1 MKSPAKKSAGSSK
14 SSVKT
19 SSAKTPKA
27 PGRKSSPAK
36 KTSGAISLEA
46 MASAPSEGKKVSKKA
61 AKKPAFTASKAASA
75 KPPEATLAGAK
86 PEVKAA
92 KPVLALEVEKTEAP
106 VAKTAERPKLEDSK
120 KESVNQVQPARGK
133 PVSKEEPVRQ
143 GRPVSV
149 AAKAKVKPPEKPL
162 SIPPIL
168 LEGDL
173 PPTPKAAGPGARY
186 ALAVQPMAAPK
197 SAPTAEQRTELPEG
211 YGTRRLFLTARDP
224 RWLYAS
230 WDLMPEQQREFNR
243 QSRDGHLV
251 LRVYAEAEAKPV
263 VPDVHV
269 NPESR
274 NFFVNV
280 PRPETRYWAELGFYS
295 RAGAWEQ
302 ITKSQS
308 TFTPPD
314 APSPE
319 PAAVEFATIPVQVTF
334 DQVVK
339 TVQEFVTGHQPLLEA
354 VIAAQEVQKKEEG
367 SGASIEAPSNR
378 QNSGVSQ
385 AARSE
390 SASYHASA
398 EVSGVPI
405 AVPAAEPVQFPL
417 REASKPPRKNKVE
430 IPIRVERAQPWT
442 AERKE
447 ALRRLI
453 SIDGYRRVWMGSI
466 EITELVRRQLE
477 EEVASIAAAEL
488 TRQTVE
494 AAGPGGGMI
503 NISSPVGGEMPERD
517 RKFWFKVNAELI
529 IYGAT
534 EPDAKV
540 TVAERPVKLRPDGT
554 FSFRFALPD
563 GRYGLPA
570 VAASADGVEA
580 RAAILEFSRTTDY
593 HGHVEAHPQDSA
605 LRSPRAENL

>member
-1 MKSPAKKSAGSSK
+1 
-14 SSVKT
+14 
-19 SSAKTPKA
+19 
-27 PGRKSSPAK
+27 
-36 KTSGAISLEA
+36 
-46 MASAPSEGKKVSKKA
+46 
-61 AKKPAFTASKAASA
+61 
-75 KPPEATLAGAK
+75 
-86 PEVKAA
+86 
-92 KPVLALEVEKTEAP
+92 
-106 VAKTAERPKLEDSK
+106 
-120 KESVNQVQPARGK
+120 
-133 PVSKEEPVRQ
+133 VR
-143 GRPVSV
+143 
-149 AAKAKVKPPEKPL
+149 AKATEKAL
-162 SIPPIL
+162 NIPPIL

-173 PPTPKAAGPGARY
+173 PQTPKMAGPGVRY
-186 ALAVQPMAAPK
+186 ALAVQPPVVPN
-197 SAPTAEQRTELPEG
+197 PTANLEARTELPEG

-230 WDLMPEQQREFNR
+230 WDLMPEQQREYNR
-243 QSRDGHLV
+243 RSRDGHMV
-251 LRVYAEAEAKPV
+251 LRVYSEAEPKPV
-263 VPDVHV
+263 VPDVHL

-274 NFFVNV
+274 NFFINV

-295 RAGAWEQ
+295 RASVWEQ

-319 PAAVEFATIPVQVTF
+319 PATVEFATIPVQVTF
-334 DQVVK
+334 EQVVK
-339 TVQEFVTGHQPLLEA
+339 TVQEFVTGHEPLLEA
-354 VIAAQEVQKKEEG
+354 VIAAQEAEKREEKG
-367 SGASIEAPSNR
+367 AGASGESRTNTAPPEETR
-378 QNSGVSQ
+378 
-385 AARSE
+385 
-390 SASYHASA
+390 
-398 EVSGVPI
+398 VPI
-405 AVPAAEPVQFPL
+405 SVPAAEPVQFPVTT
-417 REASKPPRKNKVE
+417 RKRAE

-453 SIDGYRRVWMGSI
+453 SIDAYRRVWMGSI

-477 EEVASIAAAEL
+477 EEIASIAATEL
-488 TRQTVE
+488 ARQAAE
-494 AAGPGGGMI
+494 AAGPGAGLV
-503 NISSPVGGEMPERD
+503 NISSPLGGEMPGRE

-580 RAAILEFSRTTDY
+580 REAILEFSRTTDY
-593 HGHVEAHPQDSA
+593 RGRVEAHPQDPG
-605 LRSPRAENL
+605 LRSPRPENL